1 MRIGENDCVTEKNRG
16 NPSLGDIIRTT
27 AVMGALILALAGIA
41 WWFSI
46 EPTQT
51 ERSVD
56 YESALVSAR
65 RDAAFELL
73 APRSLPE
80 GWYANSVRYEP
91 GVKGRWHLGIIT
103 ETDAYIGLEQTP
115 VSIRR
120 TVEEYAPE
128 TEAKGNVTAGGFEW
142 RLRQSPKG
150 ETSLVRRT
158 DGITVLVTGTATRAV
173 IEKYA
178 ASLSA
183 R

>member
-1 MRIGENDCVTEKNRG
+1 MRIRENDCVTKKNHG

-27 AVMGALILALAGIA
+27 VVMGALILALAGIA

-46 EPTQT
+46 EPKET

-65 RDAAFELL
+65 RDAVFDLL

-91 GVKGRWHLGIIT
+91 GVKGRWHLGVIT
-103 ETDAYIGLEQTP
+103 DKDAYIGLEQTP
-115 VSIRR
+115 VSVRR
-120 TVEEYAPE
+120 TVEEYAPT
-128 TEAKGNVTAGGFEW
+128 TEVKGNVTVGGFEW
-142 RLRQSPKG
+142 ELRQSPKG

-158 DGITVLVTGTATRAV
+158 EGITVLVTGTATQGV

-178 ASLSA
+178 ASLKPD
-183 R
+183 

>member
-1 MRIGENDCVTEKNRG
+1 MRIRENDCVTKKNRG

-46 EPTQT
+46 EPTET

-65 RDAAFELL
+65 RDAAFDLL

-91 GVKGRWHLGIIT
+91 GVKGRWHLGVIT
-103 ETDAYIGLEQTP
+103 DTDAYIGLEQTP

-120 TVEEYAPE
+120 TVEDYAPE
-128 TEAKGNVTAGGFEW
+128 TEAKGNITAGGFEW
-142 RLRQSPKG
+142 ELRQSPKN

-158 DGITVLVTGTATRAV
+158 EGITVLVTGTATAAV

-178 ASLSA
+178 ASLVTD
-183 R
+183 